1 MSIHNRKFFVSLG
14 AIQPWK
20 QNYGQAAQ
28 RRGCGH
34 AKPHR
39 AVCRQIPIRPL
50 TSGGPPGGC
59 PSACMN
65 FRRSQAA
72 LLKPGQAAKKS
83 CGSAAGKLGM
93 LFPVFVFW
101 DYVWPRG
108 ITKLKSL
115 PGPPP
120 AAANLNPPVAIL
132 LRPGWDRAG
141 QKPHKGDRLLPLACG
156 RDGAALAGAAIPA
169 QKSSAI
175 ITRSGALPRT
185 PGFRP
190 RCGSAAKLSVYII
203 SASSSDTAQ

>member
-1 MSIHNRKFFVSLG
+1 MPN
-14 AIQPWK
+14 
-20 QNYGQAAQ
+20 
-28 RRGCGH
+28 
-34 AKPHR
+34 
-39 AVCRQIPIRPL
+39 PIAPSAGRSRYARS
-50 TSGGPPGGC
+50 TSGGPAWGLPLRLHEFQTLPGGS
-59 PSACMN
+59 PET
-65 FRRSQAA
+65 R
-72 LLKPGQAAKKS
+72 PGQQKKS